1 METYVE
7 RRKLLFQALK
17 NQDYQTAKV
26 ILPKTDSDFVRFVDS
41 FIAENGLVR
50 QNILLKADIA
60 QSYGYKI
67 LTGQKHTNNR
77 NLILRLLIA
86 MKMDLDH
93 IQKGL
98 ALYGMNI
105 LCDSGRD
112 EIIITGI
119 IFQQTIDEIDEW
131 LISLDMERLM
141 DSYDT

>member
-7 RRKLLFQALK
+7 RRQLLFQALK
-17 NQDYQTAKV
+17 NQDYQTAKE
-26 ILPKTDSDFVRFVDS
+26 ILPKIESDFVRFVDS
-41 FIAENGLVR
+41 YISENGLVR

-67 LTGQKHTNNR
+67 LTGQKHTKNR

-86 MKMDLDH
+86 MKMDLNH

-98 ALYGMNI
+98 SLYGMNI
-105 LCDSGRD
+105 LSDSGRD
-112 EIIITGI
+112 EIILTGI
-119 IFQQTIDEIDEW
+119 IYQQTIDEIDEW
-131 LISLDMERLM
+131 LVSLNLERLM